1 MLFSNR
7 KKVVTNLDFMALNV
21 THLAPQIVRT
31 TCHIQNGTCFAC
43 QPGWIGTTC
52 FTSKTDFIISIY
64 IVGLLFISILNISQI
79 DFIFALNEL

>member
-31 TCHIQNGTCFAC
+31 TCVTYRMERVLHVNL
-43 QPGWIGTTC
+43 
-52 FTSKTDFIISIY
+52 D
-64 IVGLLFISILNISQI
+64 GLGLHVLQVKLIL
-79 DFIFALNEL
+79 L